1 MRSILLIKISS
12 LGDIVHNLPVASDIH
27 ARFPEASIDWVV
39 EESFAALPRL
49 HPAVHRVLPVALRR
63 WRGSLWSP
71 ETWQQI
77 ASFKRSL
84 QSQRYDLV
92 LDTQGLVKS
101 ALIARLAHGRRAG
114 NAAETA
120 REPLAARFYDSTYA
134 IPQNQHAVARYRW
147 LAAAALDYTPDFE
160 DSMPLDYGI
169 TAAPLVAPWLP
180 PRPYALLLTATSR
193 ADKLWPEPDWLALG
207 AALHARGLSCVLPAG
222 SAEER
227 ERAQRLAAGMA
238 RAVVAPALALDAMAQ
253 LIAGA
258 AIVVGVD
265 TGLTHLAAALNRP
278 VVALFCST
286 DPVQTGVYATAN
298 AVNLGD
304 IGAPPSADVV
314 IATVASLL
322 I

>member
-39 EESFAALPRL
+39 EENFAALPRL
-49 HPAVHRVLPVALRR
+49 HPAVHRVLPIALRR

-71 ETWQQI
+71 ETWKQI

-84 QSQRYDLV
+84 QSRRYDLV

-134 IPQNQHAVARYRW
+134 IPQNQHAVERYRW
-147 LAAAALDYTPDFE
+147 LAAAALGYAPDL
-160 DSMPLDYGI
+160 PLNYGI
-169 TAAPLVAPWLP
+169 HAEPLAAPWLP
-180 PRPYALLLTATSR
+180 PRPYAVLLTATSR
-193 ADKLWPEPDWLALG
+193 ADKLWPEHDWLALG
-207 AALHARGLSCVLPAG
+207 AALHARGIFCVLPAG

-238 RAVVAPALALDAMAQ
+238 QAVAAPALALDAMAQ

-278 VVALFCST
+278 VVALFCSS

-304 IGAPPSADVV
+304 IGAPPSVDVV
-314 IATVASLL
+314 IAAVASLL
-322 I
+322 A